1 MPTPRHGALR
11 DLVAFLVIL
20 VACPAA
26 VFGGANLG
34 CVGSASFNGD
44 CALNAVFISPLLL
57 LAAGTIA
64 GIATR
69 GWTGLLI
76 VLVATVAGMFSI
88 LFLSFAAGRP
98 VPVGPI
104 EGTIATIFFAGPIV
118 IGYGIGR
125 VIVRLFETR
134 TS

>member
-1 MPTPRHGALR
+1 MPTPRHGVLR

-44 CALNAVFISPLLL
+44 CALNAVVISPLLL
-57 LAAGTIA
+57 LVAGAVA

-69 GWTGLLI
+69 GWTGLLV
-76 VLVATVAGMFSI
+76 VLVGTVAGMFAI

-98 VPVGPI
+98 VPVDPI
-104 EGTIATIFFAGPIV
+104 SGVIATVWFSGPIV
-118 IGYGIGR
+118 IGYAIGR